1 MKKVFI
7 VVEGYTELQFIKEVL
22 SYYLKQKLPEDHI
35 EIIPFPISTNANLG
49 KKGGGNSYKHWKN
62 DLLKHTQKL
71 ENKIVTTFMD
81 YYRLPENFPNYKNC
95 LREKE
100 IDERLSCLEQA
111 IKEDIAPNN
120 YKFFP
125 YIQKYEFETLLFSS
139 NKGFESLFEEIAS
152 KTRKI
157 ITKYPNPEDI
167 NNQPDTAPSKRLLKI
182 KTDYD
187 KVADGT
193 LIALE
198 IGIDKMLE
206 KCPRFR
212 NWVEKIIVQME
223 S

>member
-1 MKKVFI
+1 VKKVFI
-7 VVEGYTELQFIKEVL
+7 VVEGYTELEFINSVL
-22 SYYLKQKLPEDHI
+22 SDYLKSKII
-35 EIIPFPISTNANLG
+35 EQNVAIIPFPISTNANLG

-71 ENKIVTTFMD
+71 EDKVVTTFMD
-81 YYRLPENFPNYKNC
+81 YYALPENFPNYKHC
-95 LREKE
+95 SAIIK

-111 IKEDIAPNN
+111 IKDDIAPNN

-125 YIQKYEFETLLFSS
+125 YIQKHEFETLLFSS
-139 NKGFESLFEEIAS
+139 NIGFASLFEEIADE
-152 KTRKI
+152 TQKI
-157 ITKYPNPEDI
+157 IDQHPNPEDI
-167 NNQPDTAPSKRLLKI
+167 NDQPHTAPSKRLLKI

-206 KCPRFR
+206 KCPRFK
-212 NWVEKIIVQME
+212 NWVENIIKTVQE
-223 S
+223 